1 MISCYIWYSTTTT
14 IIPLCKL
21 FKSQNDT
28 YTHINISRQLNLKS
42 NTSPIPT
49 DLFWLIWMVFFFLS
63 ESTMENPR
71 MVYSLH
77 LHYLKKMISSS
88 SINIWLLLWH
98 LSFYSHRL
106 LSTYRHWFCFWFD
119 FWSWKFNPLGI
130 LSSSYTTDNPQFR
143 LTIEFDFGPNRVH
156 WNWYFA
162 IKNKKLIFHQNV
174 ISQTRF
180 IKEYQLIVL

>member
-88 SINIWLLLWH
+88 INIWLLLTSILLFSSTLVH
-98 LSFYSHRL
+98 LPSLILFL
-106 LSTYRHWFCFWFD
+106 IWFLELEIQSPWYIVI
-119 FWSWKFNPLGI
+119 I
-130 LSSSYTTDNPQFR
+130 LHNPQFR

>member
-98 LSFYSHRL
+98 LSFYSRRL
-106 LSTYRHWFCFWFD
+106 LSTYCHWFLFLIWFLELEIQSP
-119 FWSWKFNPLGI
+119 WYIVII
-130 LSSSYTTDNPQFR
+130 LHNPQFR

-162 IKNKKLIFHQNV
+162 IKNKKLI
-174 ISQTRF
+174 S
-180 IKEYQLIVL
+180 IKM